1 MVPAEP
7 VTPLPPRRGRYP
19 ILVQWWRDLTFLHWP
34 VPPGQVAPLLPAG
47 VRPDTLDGVS
57 YVGLIA
63 FRMHRLGPLAGPGL
77 PYLGTFCETNV
88 RLYSVDG
95 QGRRGVVFRSL
106 DAARLVPVLVARAGF
121 RLPYLWA
128 RMRLDRDG
136 DTLRYQTSRRWPGPR
151 GTGGVLHA
159 RIGAPIADPS
169 PLEHFLTARWG
180 LHVRAY
186 GRTRYLPNEHPA
198 WPLYHADLLH
208 LADTLVASA
217 GLAGLAAT
225 APVSVLYSPGV
236 PVRFGTPI

>member
-1 MVPAEP
+1 MSLSV
-7 VTPLPPRRGRYP
+7 RSS
-19 ILVQWWRDLTFLHWP
+19 
-34 VPPGQVAPLLPAG
+34 PGA
-47 VRPDTLDGVS
+47 TK
-57 YVGLIA
+57 I
-63 FRMHRLGPLAGPGL
+63 
-77 PYLGTFCETNV
+77 
-88 RLYSVDG
+88 
-95 QGRRGVVFRSL
+95 
-106 DAARLVPVLVARAGF
+106 
-121 RLPYLWA
+121 
-128 RMRLDRDG
+128 
-136 DTLRYQTSRRWPGPR
+136 WPGPR